1 MAFRFESLDIWH
13 MARAYATSIYAVSA
27 KFPRR
32 EDYGLTS
39 QINAAVN
46 SINLNIAEGSA
57 KSNKAFDYHLQIA
70 LGSTYEVVAAVFLTL
85 DRAYIT
91 EQEQRDLYAQAD
103 RLCKSINA
111 FRNTLSSR

>member
-27 KFPRR
+27 KFPHR

-46 SINLNIAEGSA
+46 LLILTSRRAPP
-57 KSNKAFDYHLQIA
+57 KVTKHLTIIFK
-70 LGSTYEVVAAVFLTL
+70 LLLVPLTRWL
-85 DRAYIT
+85 QQY
-91 EQEQRDLYAQAD
+91 
-103 RLCKSINA
+103 S
-111 FRNTLSSR
+111 